1 MPLLPDEEPLGF
13 GRAVNQ
19 TAVRSLFILMTSMAI
34 AEEGSR
40 RSEAESVLRLAAPR
54 LLAIAAVIVGSVA
67 EAEDVLQDVMI
78 AAWRAWDRIHAP
90 ARRDAWLTRICV
102 RESVH
107 HGQKLR
113 SRWLH
118 EDNIDLRR
126 SGSPPTQ
133 PDADWDGAFAVLS
146 RQQRAVVVLH
156 FYYGYTLD
164 ECSRLMGC
172 RPGSARQHLARAL
185 RHLRE
190 VMNDAV

>member
-1 MPLLPDEEPLGF
+1 M
-13 GRAVNQ
+13 A
-19 TAVRSLFILMTSMAI
+19 SMAI

-40 RSEAESVLRLAAPR
+40 RSEAEPILRLAAPR
-54 LLAIAAVIVGSVA
+54 LLAIAAVIVGSSTD
-67 EAEDVLQDVMI
+67 AEDVVQEVMI
-78 AAWRAWDRIHAP
+78 AAWRAWDRLRVP
-90 ARRDAWLTRICV
+90 ASRDAWLTRICV

-118 EDNIDLRR
+118 EDVIDDHRT
-126 SGSPPTQ
+126 GSSLSE
-133 PDADWDGAFAVLS
+133 PDANWDGAFAMLS
-146 RQQRAVVVLH
+146 RQQRAVVALH

-185 RHLRE
+185 SHLRE